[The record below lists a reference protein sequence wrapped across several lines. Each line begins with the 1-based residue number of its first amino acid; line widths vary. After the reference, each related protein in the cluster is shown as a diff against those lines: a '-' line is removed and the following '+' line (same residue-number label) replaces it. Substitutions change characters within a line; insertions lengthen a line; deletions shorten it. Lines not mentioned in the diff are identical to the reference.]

1 MMAGHNDCGFKL
13 ASSDPPMK
21 LSWIA
26 SVPTEA
32 ERARLI

>member
-26 SVPTEA
+26 AVPTEA